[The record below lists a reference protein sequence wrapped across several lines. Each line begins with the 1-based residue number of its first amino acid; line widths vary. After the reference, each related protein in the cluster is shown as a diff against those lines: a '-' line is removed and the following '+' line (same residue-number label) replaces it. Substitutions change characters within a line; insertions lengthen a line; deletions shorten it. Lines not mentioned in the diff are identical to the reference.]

1 MLKARVITSFF
12 LILAFLGALYR
23 LSDLGWSLVTLTIV
37 AIGAW
42 EWGGLAALSPRAR
55 SGYAAT
61 MALAGVLMLPG
72 IWPSPIEHV
81 QFYVVFWSLLASAVF
96 WLLLAPLWLLRL
108 QRVHTAVLLVCG
120 LLVLLASW
128 LSLAYLR
135 KVSPSVLLALM
146 ATVWIADSAA
156 YFAGKAWGRHKLAPR
171 ISPGKTWE
179 GVLGAWMAVS
189 VYGLVL
195 CLLMPLTFWLVP
207 GLWGILLLSILG
219 DLFESHLKRQVGAK
233 DSGNLLP
240 GHGGVLDRIDGMIS
254 SLPVAAFALHL
265 PIYYLV
271 LHG

>member
-1 MLKARVITSFF
+1 MLKARMITSFF
-12 LILAFLGALYR
+12 LILAFLGALYQ
-23 LSDLGWSLVTLTIV
+23 LSDLGWSMVTLTIV
-37 AIGAW
+37 VLGAW
-42 EWGGLAALSPRAR
+42 EWGGLAGLNTRDR
-55 SGYAAT
+55 SKYAAI
-61 MALAGVLMLPG
+61 MALVGILMLPG
-72 IWPSPIEHV
+72 IWPSHVEHI

-108 QRVHTAVLLVCG
+108 QRIQPTVLLVCG

-156 YFAGKAWGRHKLAPR
+156 YFSGKAWGRNKLAPQ

-179 GVLGAWMAVS
+179 GVLGAWVAVS
-189 VYGLVL
+189 IYGLIL
-195 CLLMPLTFWLVP
+195 CLLTSLTFWLVP
-207 GLWGILLLSILG
+207 ALWGMLVLSILG
-219 DLFESHLKRQVGAK
+219 DLFESHLKRQIGAK

-254 SLPVAAFALHL
+254 SLPVVAFALHL

-271 LHG
+271 FHG